1 MVDRFGTD
9 NTSNRNGSLFP
20 MPTTAAPVRH
30 GSTADYEE
38 LKNDAHRLAREAPDT
53 YAEIAEAL
61 DVSEN
66 AVAKAVTTA
75 GPKFRKLQMRI
86 VELLSDYTVEREV
99 DVRFRYSRKDSEDT
113 E

>member
-1 MVDRFGTD
+1 
-9 NTSNRNGSLFP
+9 
-20 MPTTAAPVRH
+20 MPTTADPVRH
-30 GSTADYEE
+30 GAKLTYEE
-38 LKNDAHRLAREAPDT
+38 LKDEAHRLAREAPDT

-86 VELLSDYTVEREV
+86 VELLSDYVVEREV
-99 DVRFRYSRKDSEDT
+99 DVRFRTWRKD
-113 E
+113 